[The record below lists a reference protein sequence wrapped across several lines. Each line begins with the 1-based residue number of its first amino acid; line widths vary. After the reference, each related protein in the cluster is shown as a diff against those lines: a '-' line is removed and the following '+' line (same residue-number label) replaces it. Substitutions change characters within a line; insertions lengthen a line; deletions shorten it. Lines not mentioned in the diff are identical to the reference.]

1 MEATSTPRVSSPYL
15 DSYVGRNVMIVGKV
29 VQLRG
34 DQAIIDADGNITAH
48 LNRDAHLAAGNAA
61 QLIGKVNPDLSIK
74 VLSSLNLGDRVD
86 LNLART
92 VVELSHQPNLKS
104 LYVSDSD
111 GGGRH

>member
-48 LNRDAHLAAGNAA
+48 LNRVSPPQDRHLDKKEPAVRKRRNHI
-61 QLIGKVNPDLSIK
+61 QL
-74 VLSSLNLGDRVD
+74 R
-86 LNLART
+86 
-92 VVELSHQPNLKS
+92 
-104 LYVSDSD
+104 
-111 GGGRH
+111 